1 MEDSQV
7 SEVKSKPHTPLKIT
21 KELLKPW
28 SPCSDGYRWFIAKF
42 PQGEAYTAVQKALR
56 DDKRFDDAR
65 WLTDKVW
72 NNLILDQPQTTA
84 DVTANHDA
92 EALDI
97 IASTAA
103 IEVNVPA
110 NGKVIESDGGKDDA
124 QIGSSGYGARI
135 GSSGNDAQIGSSGN
149 GARIGS
155 SGNDAQ
161 IGSSGYG
168 ARIGS
173 SGYDAQ
179 IGSSGNDA
187 RIGSSGYGAQ
197 IGSSGNGARIGSSGN
212 DAQINAEG
220 TNAVIACAGLH
231 NRAKAG
237 ANGALALA
245 WADEAAGRI
254 RIAVGYVGESLKAD
268 TWYEIKAG
276 KFVEVAQ

>member
-56 DDKRFDDAR
+56 NDKRFDDAR

-124 QIGSSGYGARI
+124 R
-135 GSSGNDAQIGSSGN
+135 
-149 GARIGS
+149 
-155 SGNDAQ
+155 
-161 IGSSGYG
+161 
-168 ARIGS
+168 
-173 SGYDAQ
+173 

-197 IGSSGNGARIGSSGN
+197 IGSSGNGAR
-212 DAQINAEG
+212 INAEG

>member
-161 IGSSGYG
+161 IGSSG
-168 ARIGS
+168 
-173 SGYDAQ
+173 
-179 IGSSGNDA
+179 NDA

>member
-56 DDKRFDDAR
+56 NDKRFDDAR

-124 QIGSSGYGARI
+124 R
-135 GSSGNDAQIGSSGN
+135 
-149 GARIGS
+149 
-155 SGNDAQ
+155 
-161 IGSSGYG
+161 
-168 ARIGS
+168 
-173 SGYDAQ
+173 

-187 RIGSSGYGAQ
+187 RIGSSGYGAR
-197 IGSSGNGARIGSSGN
+197 IGSSGNGAR
-212 DAQINAEG
+212 INAEG

>member
-42 PQGEAYTAVQKALR
+42 PQGDAYTAVQKALR
-56 DDKRFDDAR
+56 NDKRFDDAR

-124 QIGSSGYGARI
+124 
-135 GSSGNDAQIGSSGN
+135 
-149 GARIGS
+149 RIGS

-173 SGYDAQ
+173 SGY
-179 IGSSGNDA
+179 
-187 RIGSSGYGAQ
+187 GAQ
-197 IGSSGNGARIGSSGN
+197 IGSSGNGAQIGSSGYGARIGSSGN
-212 DAQINAEG
+212 GARINAEG

>member
-42 PQGEAYTAVQKALR
+42 PQGDAYTAVQKALR
-56 DDKRFDDAR
+56 NDKRFDDAR

-124 QIGSSGYGARI
+124 
-135 GSSGNDAQIGSSGN
+135 
-149 GARIGS
+149 RIGS

-168 ARIGS
+168 A
-173 SGYDAQ
+173 
-179 IGSSGNDA
+179 
-187 RIGSSGYGAQ
+187 Q
-197 IGSSGNGARIGSSGN
+197 IGSSGNGAQIGSSGYGARIGSSGN
-212 DAQINAEG
+212 GARINAEG

>member
-56 DDKRFDDAR
+56 NDKRFDDAR

-124 QIGSSGYGARI
+124 
-135 GSSGNDAQIGSSGN
+135 
-149 GARIGS
+149 RIGS

-168 ARIGS
+168 A
-173 SGYDAQ
+173 Q
-179 IGSSGNDA
+179 IGSSGNSA
-187 RIGSSGYGAQ
+187 QIGSSGYGAR
-197 IGSSGNGARIGSSGN
+197 IGSSGNGAR
-212 DAQINAEG
+212 INAEG

>member
-124 QIGSSGYGARI
+124 
-135 GSSGNDAQIGSSGN
+135 
-149 GARIGS
+149 
-155 SGNDAQ
+155 
-161 IGSSGYG
+161 
-168 ARIGS
+168 RIGS

-179 IGSSGNDA
+179 IGSSG
-187 RIGSSGYGAQ
+187 YGA
-197 IGSSGNGARIGSSGN
+197 R
-212 DAQINAEG
+212 INAEG

>member
-135 GSSGNDAQIGSSGN
+135 GSSG
-149 GARIGS
+149 
-155 SGNDAQ
+155 
-161 IGSSGYG
+161 
-168 ARIGS
+168 
-173 SGYDAQ
+173 YDAQ
-179 IGSSGNDA
+179 
-187 RIGSSGYGAQ
+187 IGSSGYGAQ

>member
-28 SPCSDGYRWFIAKF
+28 SPCSDGYRWLIAKF

-124 QIGSSGYGARI
+124 RI
-135 GSSGNDAQIGSSGN
+135 GSLGYDAQ
-149 GARIGS
+149 IGS

-173 SGYDAQ
+173 SGY
-179 IGSSGNDA
+179 G
-187 RIGSSGYGAQ
+187 
-197 IGSSGNGARIGSSGN
+197 
-212 DAQINAEG
+212 AQINAEG
-220 TNAVIACAGLH
+220 TNAVIACAGLY

>member
-56 DDKRFDDAR
+56 NDKRFDDAR

-124 QIGSSGYGARI
+124 
-135 GSSGNDAQIGSSGN
+135 
-149 GARIGS
+149 RIGS

-168 ARIGS
+168 A
-173 SGYDAQ
+173 
-179 IGSSGNDA
+179 
-187 RIGSSGYGAQ
+187 Q
-197 IGSSGNGARIGSSGN
+197 IGSSGNGAQIGSSGYGARIGSSGN
-212 DAQINAEG
+212 GARINAEG